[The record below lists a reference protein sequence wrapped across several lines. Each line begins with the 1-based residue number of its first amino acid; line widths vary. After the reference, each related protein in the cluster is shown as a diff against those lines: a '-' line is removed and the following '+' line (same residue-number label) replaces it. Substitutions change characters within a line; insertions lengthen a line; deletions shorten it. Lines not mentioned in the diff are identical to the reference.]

1 MPLQR
6 VYDKVLVA
14 GGEPDSWYW
23 RPLDRLLCPTL
34 FLHSARAR
42 AGQHSGIQ
50 QQQQRRARKP
60 AAAAAACVAT
70 QAAQRPQ
77 PWRRPP
83 RNRRQVD
90 AAAAADARR
99 SRKPQHT
106 AAVHT
111 QHLTRQSTSM
121 GDAAPALSRFCR
133 LSGVQHRL
141 RLNRCI
147 TFVMAAADPTRIHA
161 DARIAHRPQ
170 TEIGRLLPSCR
181 VPMLPSG

>member
-1 MPLQR
+1 MALQR

-99 SRKPQHT
+99 SRT
-106 AAVHT
+106 AHT
-111 QHLTRQSTSM
+111 QHLTRQITCM
-121 GDAAPALSRFCR
+121 GDAAPALSRFCP

-161 DARIAHRPQ
+161 RIAHRPQ